1 MLSFVNL
8 FTLISLCWDLLF
20 TIWVGVYGLDC
31 FGCFSC
37 RVVCVVICGCLL
49 CLRMRCVLWFGVC
62 GLLIASVLVGYVC
75 CGVCCGYDCMFELV
89 W

>member
-1 MLSFVNL
+1 MFTVWIALAVLVVELFV
-8 FTLISLCWDLLF
+8 LLF
-20 TIWVGVYGLDC
+20 VDVY
-31 FGCFSC
+31 
-37 RVVCVVICGCLL
+37 

-75 CGVCCGYDCMFELV
+75 CGVCCGYVCMFELV